1 MPSTR
6 LALVAVVAMAVAGCT
21 GAPPEPEPQPGP
33 TITEYVTGVQVTGRE
48 ASTEVRSEALPAGGA
63 GGPALTARSETTI
76 VNGGSLLEPLTA
88 SEPFQRLRIALE
100 PIPPTSPAVSGA
112 GPAPGYYELTLT
124 QATAEAHLVLTMAQ
138 ALPGTSLLLHYAAV
152 GADGTQGAP
161 VRERVGVL
169 TVGTGQVQVTVS
181 WDADSDV
188 DLHVLDP
195 NSDEVYYEQPVVD
208 SGGQLDLDSNAE
220 CTIDH
225 KRNENI
231 TWPSAPPGPYL
242 VRVDHWSNCGVER
255 TRYVVT
261 IRVDGQPA
269 KVFHG
274 EFTGPGDDGG
284 LGAGR
289 EITTFTVRGPT
300 PTG

>member
-6 LALVAVVAMAVAGCT
+6 LAFVAAVVMAVAGCT

-33 TITEYVTGVQVTGRE
+33 AITEYVTGVQVTGRE
-48 ASTEVRSEALPAGGA
+48 ASTEVRTEALPPGAA
-63 GGPALTARSETTI
+63 GGPALTARSEATI

-88 SEPFQRLRIALE
+88 SEPFQRLRVALE
-100 PIPPTSPAVSGA
+100 PIAPAASGSM
-112 GPAPGYYELTLT
+112 GSPAPGYFELTLK
-124 QATAEAHLVLTMAQ
+124 QATAEAQLVLTMAQ

-152 GADGTQGAP
+152 GADGRQGAP

-169 TVGTGQVQVTVS
+169 TVGTGQVQVSVS
-181 WDADSDV
+181 WDANSDL

-195 NSDEVYYEQPVVD
+195 NSDEVYYQQPVVD
-208 SGGQLDLDSNAE
+208 SGGELDLDSNAE

-261 IRVDGQPA
+261 VRVDGQPA

-274 EFTGPGDDGG
+274 EFIGRGDDGG
-284 LGAGR
+284 LGSGR

-300 PTG
+300 RTG